1 MSTEEFM
8 RSLSREVSRRTLLLV
23 AGAVASMSLLGANL
37 AVAQPVI
44 DNIDLDATIQAGIA
58 YGLSGTFDPMSA
70 SGAVTVAANW
80 HTMEGLVDLDPVT
93 RQPYAALA
101 AEMPTSADGLEYIIK
116 LREGAVFHDG
126 TPVTADDVVFSA
138 ERVLDPKSNSLFR
151 SFVSFIDKVE
161 AIDDT
166 TVKFT
171 NKFPFSLFNE
181 RIGSIKIVP
190 RAAVEADP
198 AAFGNL
204 PVGTGPYRLVSAV
217 PEAQIVFERNDDYT
231 GPRPALAKELV
242 WNLIADPTARVNALS
257 SGTVMAIEDVPYIDI
272 DAVSAVATLEKAQS
286 FGLLFAMFNT
296 SAPPF
301 DDVRVRQ
308 AFIYALDMDK
318 IIGTGMLDNA
328 AAAKSFLPETHPNYH
343 EASTVYSYDPEKSR
357 ALLAEAGVPELDIT
371 LLSTDHGWVKDIAPI
386 IKESLDAVGFNTT
399 LDIGQSGG
407 QYVKVDANE
416 MQVMIAPGDPSV
428 FGNDAD
434 LLMQWWFGDNIWP
447 TDRYRWADSEEY
459 AQLTEIL
466 GEALRL
472 SGDEQQAKWNEAFN
486 LISEQVPLYPL
497 LHRQLPTAWN
507 ADELENFHPV
517 PTTGLSFLDVGVKK

>member
-1 MSTEEFM
+1 MSTNT
-8 RSLSREVSRRTLLLV
+8 LGISRRALCMA
-23 AGAVASMSLLGANL
+23 AGAFASLSLLGMSA
-37 AVAQPVI
+37 AIAQQST

-58 YGLSGTFDPMSA
+58 YGLSGTFDPLSA

-93 RQPYAALA
+93 RVPYAALA
-101 AEMPTSADGLEYIIK
+101 SEMPTSADGIEYVIK
-116 LREGAVFHDG
+116 LRDGAVFHDG
-126 TPVTADDVVFSA
+126 TPVTAEDVVFSV
-138 ERVLDPKSNSLFR
+138 ERVLDPESNSLFR

-161 AIDDT
+161 VVDAT

-190 RAAVEADP
+190 KALVEADP
-198 AAFGNL
+198 EAFGKL
-204 PVGTGPYRLVSAV
+204 PIGTGPYKLISAV
-217 PEAQIVFERNDDYT
+217 PEAEILFERNEAYS
-231 GPRPALAKELV
+231 GSRPALAKDMV

-257 SGTVMAIEDVPYIDI
+257 SGTVMAIEDVPYVDI
-272 DAVSAVATLEKAQS
+272 DAVSAVATVEKAQS

-308 AFIYALDMDK
+308 AFLYALDMDK
-318 IIGTGMLDNA
+318 VVGTGMLDNA
-328 AAAKSFLPETHPNYH
+328 TPATSFLPENHANYH
-343 EASTVYSYDPEKSR
+343 KASTIYSLNQDKARE
-357 ALLAEAGVPELDIT
+357 LLAEAGVPSLDIT
-371 LLSTDHGWVKDIAPI
+371 LMSTDHGWVKDVAPI

-447 TDRYRWADSEEY
+447 KSRYRWADSEGY
-459 AQLTEIL
+459 AELTGIL
-466 GEALRL
+466 NDALRL
-472 SGDEQQAKWNEAFN
+472 SGDEQQAKWNEAFD
-486 LISEQVPLYPL
+486 LISEEVPLYPL

-507 ADELENFHPV
+507 ADELEGFAPV
-517 PTTGLSFLDVGVKK
+517 PTTGLSFLGVGVKK

>member
-1 MSTEEFM
+1 M
-8 RSLSREVSRRTLLLV
+8 RFVPKGISRRALLLAAGAMASLSV
-23 AGAVASMSLLGANL
+23 LGAT
-37 AVAQPVI
+37 AATAQPVL

-93 RQPYAALA
+93 REPYAALA
-101 AEMPTSADGLEYIIK
+101 AEMPTSADGIEYTIK

-126 TPVTADDVVFSA
+126 TPVTADDVVFSV
-138 ERVLDPKSNSLFR
+138 ERVLDPNSNSLFR
-151 SFVSFIDKVE
+151 SFVSFIDTVE
-161 AIDDT
+161 VVDDT

-171 NKFPFSLFNE
+171 NKYPFSLFNE

-198 AAFGNL
+198 TGFGNL
-204 PVGTGPYRLVSAV
+204 PIGTGPYKLVSAV
-217 PEAQIVFERNDDYT
+217 PEAQIVFERNDAYT
-231 GPRPALAKELV
+231 GPRPALAKEMV
-242 WNLIADPTARVNALS
+242 WELIADPTARVNALS

-272 DAVSAVATLEKAQS
+272 DSLSAIATVEKAQS

-296 SAPPF
+296 SEPPF

-308 AFIYALDMDK
+308 AFLYALDMDK

-328 AAAKSFLPETHPNYH
+328 VAAKSFLPETHPNFN
-343 EASTVYSYDPEKSR
+343 EASTVYTYDPDKARS
-357 ALLAEAGVPELDIT
+357 LLEEAGVPELDIT
-371 LLSTDHGWVKDIAPI
+371 LLSTDHGWVKDVAPI
-386 IKESLDAVGFNTT
+386 VKESLDAVGFNVT

-416 MQVMIAPGDPSV
+416 MQAMIAPGDPSV

-459 AQLTEIL
+459 AQLTSIL
-466 GEALRL
+466 DEALQL
-472 SGDEQQAKWNEAFN
+472 SGEEQQAKWNEAFD

-507 ADELENFHPV
+507 EDELENFRPV

>member
-1 MSTEEFM
+1 M
-8 RSLSREVSRRTLLLV
+8 RYHPKGLSRRALLV
-23 AGAVASMSLLGANL
+23 AAGVFASLSMFGVSAM
-37 AVAQPVI
+37 AQPVI

-93 RQPYAALA
+93 REPYAALA
-101 AEMPTSADGLEYIIK
+101 AEMPTSADGIEYVIK
-116 LREGAVFHDG
+116 LRDGAVFHDG
-126 TPVTADDVVFSA
+126 TPVTADDVVFSTQ
-138 ERVLDPKSNSLFR
+138 RVLDPNSNSLFR

-161 AIDDT
+161 AVDET

-171 NKFPFSLFNE
+171 NKYPFSLFNE

-204 PVGTGPYRLVSAV
+204 PIGTGPYRLVSAV
-217 PEAQIVFERNDDYT
+217 PEAQIIFERNDAYT
-231 GPRPALAKELV
+231 GPRPALAKEIV
-242 WNLIADPTARVNALS
+242 WNLIGDPTARVNALS

-308 AFIYALDMDK
+308 AFLYALDMDK

-328 AAAKSFLPETHPNYH
+328 TAAKSFLPETHPNYH
-343 EASTVYSYDPEKSR
+343 EASTVYSYDPDKSR
-357 ALLAEAGVPELDIT
+357 ALLAEAGVPALDIT
-371 LLSTDHGWVKDIAPI
+371 LLSTDHGWVKDVAPI
-386 IKESLDAVGFNTT
+386 VKESLDAVGFNVT

-407 QYVKVDANE
+407 QYKKVDANE
-416 MQVMIAPGDPSV
+416 MQAMIAPGDPSV

-434 LLMQWWFGDNIWP
+434 LLMQWWYGDNIWP
-447 TDRYRWADSEEY
+447 KDRYRWADSAEY
-459 AQLTEIL
+459 AELTGIL
-466 GEALRL
+466 GEAIAL
-472 SGDEQQAKWNEAFN
+472 SGEAQQAKWNEAFD

-507 ADELENFHPV
+507 ADELENFRPV

>member
-1 MSTEEFM
+1 M
-8 RSLSREVSRRTLLLV
+8 RFVPKGVSRRALLLA
-23 AGAVASMSLLGANL
+23 AGALASLSMLGVNVAT
-37 AVAQPVI
+37 AQPVME
-44 DNIDLDATIQAGIA
+44 NIDLDATIQAGIA

-80 HTMEGLVDLDPVT
+80 HTLEGLVDLDPVT
-93 RQPYAALA
+93 REPYAALA
-101 AEMPTSADGLEYIIK
+101 AEMPTSSDGIEYTIK
-116 LREGAVFHDG
+116 LRDGAVFHDG
-126 TPVTADDVVFSA
+126 TPVTADDVVFST
-138 ERVLDPKSNSLFR
+138 ERVLDPNSNSLFR

-161 AIDDT
+161 AVDET

-171 NKFPFSLFNE
+171 NKYPFSLFNE

-198 AAFGNL
+198 TGFGNL
-204 PVGTGPYRLVSAV
+204 PIGTGPYRLVSAV
-217 PEAQIVFERNDDYT
+217 PEAQIVFERNEAYT
-231 GPRPALAKELV
+231 GPRPALAQEMV

-272 DAVSAVATLEKAQS
+272 DSLSAVATVEKAQS

-296 SAPPF
+296 AAPPF

-308 AFIYALDMDK
+308 AFLYALDMDK

-328 AAAKSFLPETHPNYH
+328 AAAKSFLPETHPNFH
-343 EASTVYSYDPEKSR
+343 EASTVYAYDPDKARE
-357 ALLAEAGVPELDIT
+357 LLAEAGVSELDIT
-371 LLSTDHGWVKDIAPI
+371 LLSTDHGWVKDVAPI
-386 IKESLDAVGFNTT
+386 VKESLDAVGFDVT

-416 MQVMIAPGDPSV
+416 MQAMIAPGDPSV

-434 LLMQWWFGDNIWP
+434 LLMQWWFGDNVWP

-459 AQLTEIL
+459 QQLTSIL
-466 GEALRL
+466 EEAVRL
-472 SGDEQQAKWNEAFN
+472 SGEEQQAKWNEAFD

-507 ADELENFHPV
+507 EDELENFRPV